1 MIGMMEID
9 HGKYF
14 IMFVC
19 FLRVFFFDLVDDECD
34 SGSHPIK
41 ASLDEEILPTNDE
54 SGNKIY
60 LMNR

>member
-1 MIGMMEID
+1 MQLLMIGMMEID

-14 IMFVC
+14 IMFIR
-19 FLRVFFFDLVDDECD
+19 FLRIFFDLVDDECD
-34 SGSHPIK
+34 SGSRPIK
-41 ASLDEEILPTNDE
+41 ASLDE